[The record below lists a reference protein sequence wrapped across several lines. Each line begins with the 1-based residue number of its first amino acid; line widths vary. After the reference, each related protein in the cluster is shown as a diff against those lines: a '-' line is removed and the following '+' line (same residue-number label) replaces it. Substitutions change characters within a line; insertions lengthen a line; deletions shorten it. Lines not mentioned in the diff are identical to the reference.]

1 MIRKGTLVAGLL
13 LGLAST
19 AHAQM
24 MGGMMGRGTMGGKCG
39 GMMGGGMMG
48 GKCCGMMGNNT
59 GMMGGMSNP
68 MSSSGMANSPQQQAA
83 AQVQALANKS
93 DTDVRAALQSD
104 QPATRF
110 AAAYVIGAKG
120 LPYPNDVIPLV
131 RDSDPLVRQGA
142 RQSLM
147 MLSYK
152 INAAKKAKQRSAQP
166 RPVDFGPAP
175 NASGRTLSTAAQ
187 RWQRW
192 MDQNKAYLPA
202 AAESQQTASESQPTT
217 P

>member
-1 MIRKGTLVAGLL
+1 MIRKCTLVSGLL

-24 MGGMMGRGTMGGKCG
+24 MGGGMMGGKCG

-48 GKCCGMMGNNT
+48 GKCGGMMGQ
-59 GMMGGMSNP
+59 GMGMPNA
-68 MSSSGMANSPQQQAA
+68 MSSTSMANSPQQQAA
-83 AQVQALANKS
+83 TQLQALANKS
-93 DTDVRAALQSD
+93 NADVRAALQSD

-110 AAAYVIGAKG
+110 AAAYMIGAKG

-131 RDSDPLVRQGA
+131 RDGDPLVRQGA

-152 INAAKKAKQRSAQP
+152 IDAAKKAKQRGAQP
-166 RPVDFGPAP
+166 RSVDFGPAP
-175 NASGRTLSTAAQ
+175 NASASGQRTAAQ

-192 MDQNKAYLPA
+192 MDQNKVYLPSA
-202 AAESQQTASESQPTT
+202 ADTQQTT